1 MPTYEY
7 ECTKCGGQFE
17 YLQSIKD
24 APKDVCEQCGGE
36 LVKLLSAGTGLI
48 FKGSGFYITDYK
60 AKSGDESGGAAAA
73 PAAAGGGSAESG
85 AAPAKAAESKPAAPA
100 ATGPVATEK

>member
-7 ECTKCGGQFE
+7 ECTKCGEQFE

-24 APKDVCEQCGGE
+24 APKEVCERCGGE
-36 LVKLLSAGTGLI
+36 LVKLLSAGSGLI

-60 AKSGDESGGAAAA
+60 TKSGGESAGSSGGEGKTA
-73 PAAAGGGSAESG
+73 SG
-85 AAPAKAAESKPAAPA
+85 AESKPADSKPATPAAPA
-100 ATGPVATEK
+100 ATTATKENK